1 MSFINRIIL
10 ILIFFSIL
18 SCKKETKKHQSIDD
32 KQIIINEVKKKDL
45 EVVEK
50 HITLLD
56 SKNNNHTVL
65 FNNFF
70 LDTVFT
76 KKHLTSNTLKI
87 KITDTL
93 GNATLGIF
101 RGKWMKTIDNLGNS
115 FFIPNFFLMNSLDVD
130 TLNIDYVVSHNLQ
143 KIDYRENTNEYFTNN
158 EEIIFK
164 NFNSIESIYFL
175 IKSMYEQTNNKFP
188 TRIAGKKKTNLGLSI
203 DYKINKEEL
212 SFLELNWFFDGGE
225 LLISFR
231 KIGLNIIVNINE
243 DFG

>member
-1 MSFINRIIL
+1 MNFINRIIL

-56 SKNNNHTVL
+56 SNNNNHTVL
-65 FNNFF
+65 INNFF

-93 GNATLGIF
+93 GNVTLGIF

-115 FFIPNFFLMNSLDVD
+115 FFIPNFFLTNSLDVD

-143 KIDYRENTNEYFTNN
+143 KIDYRENTNEYFTNS

-188 TRIAGKKKTNLGLSI
+188 ISITGKKKTNLGLSI